1 MKLAELDTPALI
13 LDRARLRANTAR
25 MSARAR
31 ALGVDLRPH
40 MKTAKSA
47 EVARLATAG
56 HSGGITVSTLKEAEY
71 FAEHGFRDITYAVG
85 IVPAKLERAAALRRA
100 GVRLSVVTDNL
111 EVARAFGPRA
121 RDLEIDFEVMIE
133 VDTGDGRAGV
143 APGSEALI
151 AIGRALHEAPGVG
164 LRGVLTHMGKSYAC
178 RAVAEIV
185 AAAEEER
192 AGAVLA
198 AERLRAAGLPC
209 EVVSVGSTPT
219 AIHAKS
225 LEGVT
230 EMRPGVFVFQDVMQ
244 AEIGSCVL
252 SDIAVSVLATVTGQ
266 HPERGE
272 IVIDAGGLALSK
284 DRSTAAA
291 PRDIGYGLVVD
302 VQCGDA
308 LPEMHVTQVSQEHGI
323 VRAVHGELP
332 YERLR
337 PGTQVRIL
345 PNHACFTA
353 AAYSDY
359 RVIDSAD
366 APDELVA
373 TWSRVNGW

>member
-1 MKLAELDTPALI
+1 MKLAELETPSLI
-13 LDRARLRANTAR
+13 LDQARLQANTVR
-25 MSARAR
+25 MSARAH

-47 EVARLATAG
+47 EVAKLATAG

-71 FAEHGFRDITYAVG
+71 FAGHGFRDITYAVG
-85 IVPAKLERAAALRRA
+85 IVPAKLARAAALRRA
-100 GVRLSVVTDNL
+100 GVRLSVVTDEL
-111 EVARAFGPRA
+111 EVARDIGRSVNELDV
-121 RDLEIDFEVMIE
+121 DLDVLIEI
-133 VDTGDGRAGV
+133 DTGDGRAGV
-143 APGSEALI
+143 AVESDDLIEIGAALN
-151 AIGRALHEAPGVG
+151 EAPGVG

-178 RAVAEIV
+178 REVAEIAAVAED
-185 AAAEEER
+185 ER
-192 AGAVLA
+192 AGAVRA

-209 EVVSVGSTPT
+209 AVVSVGSTPT
-219 AIHAKS
+219 ATHARH

-252 SDIAVSVLATVTGQ
+252 SDIAVSVLASVTGQ

-302 VQCGDA
+302 AVCGDG

-323 VRAVHGELP
+323 VRAAHGVPP

-337 PGTQVRIL
+337 PGTRVRIL

-353 AAYSDY
+353 AAYEGYHVVDGGTAAED
-359 RVIDSAD
+359 V
-366 APDELVA
+366 VA
-373 TWSRVNGW
+373 TWPRVNGW